1 MTIKAQFEV
10 ALDADEA
17 AELLEQLTTTLE
29 QLKALRAAVE
39 DGAAQLRELNEL
51 TRHTW
56 NIEDD
61 A

>member
-1 MTIKAQFEV
+1 MPIKANVEV

-29 QLKALRAAVE
+29 QLKGLRAAVE
-39 DGAAQLRELNEL
+39 EVVTQLRDLNEL

-56 NIEDD
+56 NEED